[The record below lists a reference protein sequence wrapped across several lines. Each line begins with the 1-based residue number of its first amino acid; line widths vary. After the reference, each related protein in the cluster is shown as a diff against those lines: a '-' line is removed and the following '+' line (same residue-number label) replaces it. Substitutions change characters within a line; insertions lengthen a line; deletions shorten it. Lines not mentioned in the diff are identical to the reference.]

1 MGTFLPLA
9 SSPWSSSCCCC
20 CCCDNEFVRLTFTS
34 CVADRRKKSLW
45 SCVEEEEE
53 EERVL
58 RLQFISLAPW
68 CVSCISF
75 LLLLRCGTPR
85 LYYEVGVGWRK
96 RRRLLSYA
104 AAGAQKR
111 PESDTRLTAAT
122 AAAWSVR
129 KRRKSLSR
137 DFVELLC
144 VCVWLGESFHVA
156 QRCCY
161 PQVEMCQS
169 FAFYTY
175 LWPWPL
181 SYPTVFS
188 VTSSFLSSH
197 GWAKTR
203 TRTRDVITYSYTVQ
217 STKFSPLLSLLLLSS
232 IYLYIGELD
241 SWKSIR
247 RAAVFL
253 FTIDC
258 CYVEKTGQ
266 AQSGNDVLSFNL
278 FSWASRCL
286 IQSEH
291 LYHATVL
298 WLINYSRKF
307 PWLLGQTDL
316 ISRLETPSPRL
327 DRMNLIIFPPIT

>member
-1 MGTFLPLA
+1 MWDSKT
-9 SSPWSSSCCCC
+9 
-20 CCCDNEFVRLTFTS
+20 
-34 CVADRRKKSLW
+34 
-45 SCVEEEEE
+45 
-53 EERVL
+53 
-58 RLQFISLAPW
+58 
-68 CVSCISF
+68 
-75 LLLLRCGTPR
+75 LLRSRSWLKKKTPATFVCSSWR
-85 LYYEVGVGWRK
+85 TKETREWHKTDGGDGGGLVGEKEKEKPFPRF
-96 RRRLLSYA
+96 RRIA
-104 AAGAQKR
+104 
-111 PESDTRLTAAT
+111 
-122 AAAWSVR
+122 
-129 KRRKSLSR
+129 
-137 DFVELLC
+137 LC

-156 QRCCY
+156 QKCCY

-266 AQSGNDVLSFNL
+266 AQSGNDGLSFNL

-286 IQSEH
+286 IQSDH